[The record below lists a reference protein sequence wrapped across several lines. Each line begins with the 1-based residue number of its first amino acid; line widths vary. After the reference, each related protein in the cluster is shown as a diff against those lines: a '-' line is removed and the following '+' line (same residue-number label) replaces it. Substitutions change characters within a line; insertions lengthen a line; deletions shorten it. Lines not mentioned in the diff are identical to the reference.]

1 MVSQQPVE
9 TLQQQIETLQ
19 AQLAKQLA
27 PSMLAEIGENIAALT
42 QTGIAKQ
49 SVKVGEQAPDF
60 TLPDVFGNEVTLSQ
74 LLKQG
79 PVVVT
84 FYRGEWC
91 PFCNL
96 QLRAF
101 QRILPQ
107 IQSLGATLVAISPQ
121 TPDHSLSTVEKKELT
136 FTVLSDVGNKVARAY
151 RTVFT
156 LEESIRPLYTSIGFD
171 LPTFNGDA
179 SWELPMPATFLVAQ
193 DGTVRLAFV
202 AEDYTRRLEP
212 ADLLDGLRAM
222 AGNRETTSLQ

>member
-1 MVSQQPVE
+1 MTVSEQPVE
-9 TLQQQIETLQ
+9 TLQQQIGALQ
-19 AQLAKQLA
+19 AQLAQQL
-27 PSMLAEIGENIAALT
+27 PPEKLAEIADNIAALI
-42 QTGIAKQ
+42 QTGIAQQ
-49 SVKVGEQAPDF
+49 SVKAGERAPDF
-60 TLPDVFGNEVTLSQ
+60 TLPDVFGNEVTLSE
-74 LLKQG
+74 LLRQG

-96 QLRAF
+96 QLRAY

-151 RTVFT
+151 RIVFA
-156 LEESIRPLYTSIGFD
+156 LEESIRPLYTAIGFD
-171 LPTFNGDA
+171 LPTFNSDA

-222 AGNRETTSLQ
+222 AGNS

>member
-1 MVSQQPVE
+1 MTVSKQPVE
-9 TLQQQIETLQ
+9 TLQQQIEAFQ
-19 AQLAKQLA
+19 AQLATQL
-27 PSMLAEIGENIAALT
+27 PPEMLAELANSSAALI
-42 QTGIAKQ
+42 QTEIAQQ
-49 SVKVGEQAPDF
+49 SVKRGERAPDF
-60 TLPDVFGNEVTLSQ
+60 TLPDVLGNEVTLSE
-74 LLKQG
+74 LLKHG

-96 QLRAF
+96 QLRAY

-136 FTVLSDVGNKVARAY
+136 FVVLSDVGNKVARAY
-151 RTVFT
+151 RIVFT
-156 LEESIRPLYTSIGFD
+156 LEESIHPLYTTIGSD

-202 AEDYTRRLEP
+202 AEDYTRLLEP
-212 ADLLDGLRAM
+212 ADLLEGLRTL
-222 AGNRETTSLQ
+222 AGTR

>member
-1 MVSQQPVE
+1 MMVSKQRVE
-9 TLQQQIETLQ
+9 TLQQQIEAFQ
-19 AQLAKQLA
+19 AQLAKQL
-27 PSMLAEIGENIAALT
+27 PPEMLAELAKSSAALI
-42 QTGIAKQ
+42 QTGIAQQ
-49 SVKVGEQAPDF
+49 SVKTGEQAPDF
-60 TLPDVFGNEVTLSQ
+60 TLPDVFGNEVTLSE

-96 QLRAF
+96 QLRAY

-136 FTVLSDVGNKVARAY
+136 FIVLSDVGNKVARAY
-151 RTVFT
+151 RIVFT
-156 LEESIRPLYTSIGFD
+156 LEESIRPLYTTIGSD
-171 LPTFNGDA
+171 LPTFNSDA

-212 ADLLDGLRAM
+212 ADLLDGLGTL
-222 AGNRETTSLQ
+222 AGNR